1 MRLTAHGIAADLPP
15 GWEGAITTQRE
26 IPASDAERRLGAPRR
41 RTGVAGEPGAALA
54 PGESDPGAA
63 VADVT
68 APPAVHLGNFP
79 LPPERG
85 DFGSGAVEIM
95 LPSNAFLALVEYGP
109 ECVDT
114 PLFERAELPRDLR
127 PEWFDPRGL
136 QRQLPGQAG
145 YQTFFTYRDR
155 AFCLYV
161 VLGERARAATL
172 VSDVNRVLDSIAIG

>member
-1 MRLTAHGIAADLPP
+1 MRLTGHGIVADLPR

-26 IPASDAERRLGAPRR
+26 IPPSDVARRAGAPQR
-41 RTGVAGEPGAALA
+41 RTGPGGEPGEAV
-54 PGESDPGAA
+54 DAA
-63 VADVT
+63 VAMAGVS

-79 LPPERG
+79 LPADRG

-95 LPSNAFLALVEYGP
+95 LPSDAFVALVEYGP

-114 PLFERAELPRDLR
+114 PLFERAEFPRRLR
-127 PEWFDPRGL
+127 PDWFDARGL

-145 YQTFFTYRDR
+145 FQTFFTYRDR

-161 VLGERARAATL
+161 VLGERGRARAL
-172 VSDVNRVLDSIAIG
+172 VDDVNRVLDAIAIG